1 METNI
6 PEGFTFGRLAQIG
19 VVVKDLDKTIERLT
33 VLGLGPFEKRKL
45 PEDNIEFYRGKP
57 FRPNDAVRIAFAKLG
72 GLGLEL
78 IQPVGPGPHKEYLDE
93 KGEGI
98 QHLGFIVDDVV
109 GDAKRITE
117 KGGVTPLLTS
127 KMKHGGGVAYLD
139 LGISGLIFELI
150 QPDKPESK

>member
-1 METNI
+1 MGKQI
-6 PEGFTFGRLAQIG
+6 PEGYEFGRLAQIG

-57 FRPNDAVRIAFAKLG
+57 FKPNEAVKIAFAKLG

-78 IQPVGPGPHKEYLDE
+78 IQPIGPGPHKEYLDE

-109 GDAKRITE
+109 GDAKRITG
-117 KGGVTPLLTS
+117 KGGVTTLLTA
-127 KMKHGGGVAYLD
+127 KAKHGGGVAYLD
-139 LGISGLIFELI
+139 LGVSGLIFELI
-150 QPDKPESK
+150 QPAKPGSI